1 MQLHAHIEHAKK
13 CINSKWDYNA
23 FTNTFFI
30 TVFNSWKK
38 ISILNLTQ
46 ETALLSAHKIPNLR
60 KLIKSKKYLTHH
72 LNFLWKS
79 KHESLFITKIL
90 L

>member
-1 MQLHAHIEHAKK
+1 MLTLNMLKK
-13 CINSKWDYNA
+13 CINSKGDYNA
-23 FTNTFFI
+23 FTNAFFI
-30 TVFNSWKK
+30 TIFNSWKK

-46 ETALLSAHKIPNLR
+46 ETTLLSAHKIPKLR
-60 KLIKSKKYLTHH
+60 KLIKPKKYLIH
-72 LNFLWKS
+72 LNFLLKS

>member
-1 MQLHAHIEHAKK
+1 MLTLNMLKK
-13 CINSKWDYNA
+13 CINSKGDYNA
-23 FTNTFFI
+23 FTNTCFI
-30 TVFNSWKK
+30 TVTVFNSWKK

-46 ETALLSAHKIPNLR
+46 ETILLSAHKIPKLR
-60 KLIKSKKYLTHH
+60 KLIESKKYLIHF
-72 LNFLWKS
+72 NFLWKS

>member
-1 MQLHAHIEHAKK
+1 MLTLNMLKK
-13 CINSKWDYNA
+13 CINSKGGYNA

-38 ISILNLTQ
+38 ISVLNLTQ
-46 ETALLSAHKIPNLR
+46 ETTLLSAHKIPMLR
-60 KLIKSKKYLTHH
+60 KLIKSKKYLIH